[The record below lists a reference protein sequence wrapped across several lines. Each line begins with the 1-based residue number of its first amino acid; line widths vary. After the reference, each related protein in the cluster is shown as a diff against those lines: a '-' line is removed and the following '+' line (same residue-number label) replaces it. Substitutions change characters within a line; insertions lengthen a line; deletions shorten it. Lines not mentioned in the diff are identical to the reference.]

1 MITDE
6 NFFNEISKYKD
17 DELRDYQKTHK
28 LSIYDKWKSVNS
40 VLLQMPTGTGKTKL
54 FVSIIN
60 DFQSYAKKYNTNA
73 NILVITH
80 RNELVDQITKELGKY
95 GLNCCLIDAEHRY
108 SHYSPKDIC
117 VASIQTLSRR
127 MFYWESHPFDLVI
140 IDEAHHSR
148 SKSYKK
154 VLYNWKDSKI
164 LGVTATPYRMN
175 GDGLAR
181 EFKELITS
189 PSIKQFI
196 EAGWLSNYDY
206 YSISEDND
214 IYRGLSGVK
223 LDSYGD
229 YQINDLWRYCKKDS
243 IRAEIVASYL
253 EYAKGKKG
261 IVYTINKAHNNQLC
275 YEFRRSGIVAYGI
288 DSDTSSE
295 EREKLVQAF
304 RQGLI
309 TILCNVNIFTEGF
322 DCPDVEFIQLAR
334 PTRSLGLYLQQ
345 VGRGLRI
352 SENKEKVIF
361 INNVGLYNRFGV
373 PSAKRRWGYHFVG
386 KAPTYYGRQYAED
399 IDSHEPF
406 NLHLR
411 NSDLSEGCEKISL
424 IESTGLNE
432 INKTSKQQYA
442 NVLIP
447 KLKPIIDSIFATN
460 RKVYERYIENYREEP
475 HLSFSAKV
483 FEDLLVPCPIVEVE
497 TDDIEYISTT
507 IKDKY
512 KKPVIVDGEIDYE
525 EFKDWNDYA
534 SFECDYVKKIFKKH
548 LRQSQAECMKLL
560 DDFTVNELRIY
571 FETQYGAKHI
581 MSKKLNEYC
590 LREGGFDTKWDT
602 AKKSRNMRCYCEEK
616 RKKDPFW
623 ENGEFISY
631 TYHEQ

>member
-1 MITDE
+1 MVAEE
-6 NFFNEISKYKD
+6 NFFDEISEYKD
-17 DELRDYQKTHK
+17 DELRDYQKSHK
-28 LSIYDKWKSVNS
+28 LSIYGKWKSVNS
-40 VLLQMPTGTGKTKL
+40 VLLQMPTGTGKTRL

-60 DFQSYAKKYNTNA
+60 DFQNYAEKHNTNTH
-73 NILVITH
+73 ILVITH
-80 RNELVDQITKELGKY
+80 RNELVDQITKELGNY
-95 GLNCCLIDAEHRY
+95 GLNCSLIDAEHKY

-127 MFYWESHPFDLVI
+127 MYYWARHPFDLVI
-140 IDEAHHSR
+140 IDEAHHAR
-148 SKSYKK
+148 SKSYRR
-154 VLYNWKDSKI
+154 VLDNWKDSKI

-175 GDGLAR
+175 GDGLVH
-181 EFKELITS
+181 EFEELIIS

-214 IYRGLSGVK
+214 IYRGLSDVK

-275 YEFRRSGIVAYGI
+275 SEFRRSGIAAYGI
-288 DSDTSSE
+288 DSETKPE
-295 EREKLVQAF
+295 ERERLVQAF

-322 DCPDVEFIQLAR
+322 DCPDVEFIQFAR

-361 INNVGLYNRFGV
+361 IDNVGLYNRFGV

-386 KAPTYYGRQYAED
+386 KAATDYGRQYAED
-399 IDSHEPF
+399 MDSYEPF
-406 NLHLR
+406 NLHSR

-442 NVLIP
+442 DEIVP
-447 KLKPIIDSIFATN
+447 KLKPIIDSIFSTN
-460 RKVYERYIENYREEP
+460 RKVYVQYIENYRREP

-483 FEDLLVPCPIVEVE
+483 FEDLLVPCPIVQVE
-497 TDDIEYISTT
+497 TDDMEYINNA

-512 KKPVIVDGEIDYE
+512 KPVVVDGEIEYE
-525 EFKDWNDYA
+525 EFKDWNDFA

-548 LRQSQAECMKLL
+548 LCQSQAESMKRL
-560 DDFTVNELRIY
+560 DAFTVNELRIY
-571 FETQYGAKHI
+571 FETEYGAKHI

-590 LREGGFDTKWDT
+590 LREGGFDTKWET
-602 AKKSRNMRCYCEEK
+602 AKKNGYMRCYRKEK
-616 RKKDPFW
+616 RVKDPHW
-623 ENGEFISY
+623 EGHELVSC
-631 TYHEQ
+631 TYIEQ